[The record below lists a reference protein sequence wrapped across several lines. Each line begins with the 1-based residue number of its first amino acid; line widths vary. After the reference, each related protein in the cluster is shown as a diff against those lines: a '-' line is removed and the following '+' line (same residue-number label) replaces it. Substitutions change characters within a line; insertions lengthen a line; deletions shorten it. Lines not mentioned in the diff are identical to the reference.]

1 MVKSSSQLLPVV
13 AVLALGALPAL
24 AQDPPAAAAKSDVRT
39 NPRIAVIDMNRVS
52 AESLMG
58 KGYATQIEA
67 LENEIKSEGTKKQAE
82 LQKMDAAIK
91 ALQDELDK
99 QASLLSAEAA
109 DRKRQEIVKKSRE
122 RQAFLEDGQQDLA
135 RMRERAQAQA
145 ENLNNEFQVKI
156 KPHIDAVAKE
166 KGIDIIL
173 SNQVALTVNKDFD
186 ISRDVIVKADD
197 AERKNP
203 TAKGAAAATPKAPA
217 AAPAASPAPPAAAP
231 APTPAPTPKP

>member
-1 MVKSSSQLLPVV
+1 
-13 AVLALGALPAL
+13 
-24 AQDPPAAAAKSDVRT
+24 
-39 NPRIAVIDMNRVS
+39 
-52 AESLMG
+52 MG

-67 LENEIKSEGTKKQAE
+67 LENEIKAEGTKKQAE
-82 LQKMDAAIK
+82 LQKLDAAIK

-109 DRKRQEIVKKSRE
+109 DRKRQDIVKKSRE
-122 RQAFLEDGQQDLA
+122 RQAYLEDGQQDLA

-173 SNQVALTVNKDFD
+173 SNQVALTVNKDYD

-197 AERKNP
+197 SERKNP
-203 TAKGAAAATPKAPA
+203 SAKGASAAPAKPAATPAASAATPP
-217 AAPAASPAPPAAAP
+217 AAPA